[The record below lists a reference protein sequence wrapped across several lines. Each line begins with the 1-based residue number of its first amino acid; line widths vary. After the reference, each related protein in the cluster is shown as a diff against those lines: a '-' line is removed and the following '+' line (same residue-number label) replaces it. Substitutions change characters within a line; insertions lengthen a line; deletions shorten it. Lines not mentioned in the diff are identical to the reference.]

1 MSTKGE
7 MSREQAVEIVGE
19 AAVNNVERENCDF
32 TNRVQCD
39 GDTRVEFAASVSCE
53 DTEGNDVTLIA
64 YYYIEQSE
72 LDANEDNSLDVFN
85 WKIEGYEV
93 V

>member
-7 MSREQAVEIVGE
+7 MTREQAVAAVGE
-19 AAVNNVERENCDF
+19 DAVNNVERENCDF

-39 GDTRVEFAASVSCE
+39 GDTRVEFAASVRCE
-53 DTEGNDVTLIA
+53 DTEGNAVTLRA
-64 YYYIEQSE
+64 YYYQEKADVDAVDNLDE
-72 LDANEDNSLDVFN
+72 LD

>member
-7 MSREQAVEIVGE
+7 MTREQAVAAVGE
-19 AAVNNVERENCDF
+19 DAVNIVERENCDF

-39 GDTRVEFAASVSCE
+39 GDTRVEFAASVRCE

>member
-7 MSREQAVEIVGE
+7 MTREQAVAMVGE
-19 AAVNNVERENCDF
+19 VAVDKVDRENCDF

-39 GDTRVEFAASVSCE
+39 GDTRTEFSASVRCE
-53 DTEGNDVTLIA
+53 DREGNEVTLVA
-64 YYYIEQSE
+64 YYYQEQADVDAVENLDE
-72 LDANEDNSLDVFN
+72 LN
-85 WKIEGYEV
+85 WGIHGYEV